1 MGEGGS
7 PGKNGGYTIL
17 SLLFI
22 TYLVDSVFRAGP
34 SVLSNVLMA
43 EFGLSYSAAGLVMSI
58 YMVPY
63 ALMQVPSG
71 IISDRWGPRRTLL
84 LFLTI
89 TISGNLVFWAARGYM
104 MLLLGQII
112 IGFGSSI
119 IYINAVKLIEK
130 RLPTGSLGRGLGFLS
145 AASPMGSFI
154 AYSGFPLLYSAL
166 GMWRPIYLGFTLVM
180 AGVLIL
186 DSTLLYSPSKEER
199 GTPSTSSM
207 GMLKSVASNR
217 VLLPLFI
224 GYLISGFNWCFWS
237 WMPKFLI
244 DTKGFSYLQAGLI
257 SGTPTLASIGGC
269 VLVGA
274 VSDMLR
280 SRKLPLAVFAALD
293 TLMLMLIIFL
303 PASTPIGIFLVS
315 GTLLGITSTMWVL
328 PYAMVAEALPS
339 GLSGVG
345 LGLLNFLGYVGSIVM
360 TPLFGALIDKTGSYA
375 LSNQIVIAIAL
386 VVVLFYAIPIKETY
400 PRN

>member
-1 MGEGGS
+1 M
-7 PGKNGGYTIL
+7 KNGGYALL

-22 TYLVDSVFRAGP
+22 TYLVDSVFRAAP
-34 SVLSNVLMA
+34 SALSNVLMP
-43 EFGLSYSAAGLVMSI
+43 EFSLSYSAAGLVMSI
-58 YMVPY
+58 YLVPY
-63 ALMQVPSG
+63 ALMQVPNG
-71 IISDRWGPRRTLL
+71 IISDRWGPRQTRL
-84 LFLTI
+84 LFLAI
-89 TISGNLVFWAARGYM
+89 TISGNLAFWAARGYG

-112 IGFGSSI
+112 IGLGSSI

-130 RLPTGSLGRGLGFLS
+130 RLPASSLGRGLGVLS

-166 GMWRPIYLGFTLVM
+166 GAWRPVYLGFTIVM

-186 DSTLLYSPSKEER
+186 DSTLLRSPSKNER
-199 GTPSTSSM
+199 WTPSTSSM
-207 GMLKSVASNR
+207 GMLKSIASNR
-217 VLLPLFI
+217 ALLPLFI

-257 SGTPTLASIGGC
+257 SGTPTVASIAGC

-274 VSDMLR
+274 VSDWLR
-280 SRKLPLAVFAALD
+280 SRKLPLAAFATLD

-303 PASTPIGIFLVS
+303 PTSTPIGTFLVS
-315 GTLLGITSTMWVL
+315 AALLGFASAMWVL

-339 GLSGVG
+339 EFSGVG

-360 TPLFGALIDKTGSYA
+360 IPLFGALIDRTGSYA
-375 LSNQIVIAIAL
+375 LSNQIVVAIAL
-386 VVVLFYAIPIKETY
+386 VVVLFYAIPVKETY
-400 PRN
+400 PKN